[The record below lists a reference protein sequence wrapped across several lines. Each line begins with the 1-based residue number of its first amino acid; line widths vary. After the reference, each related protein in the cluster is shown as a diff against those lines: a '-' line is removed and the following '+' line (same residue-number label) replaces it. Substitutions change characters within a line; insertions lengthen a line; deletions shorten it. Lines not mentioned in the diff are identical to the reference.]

1 MTTGQKFTFEYY
13 GNGFIST
20 VNQAVLEGQ
29 EKSKSIERGMITT
42 ETYIVF
48 EASNA
53 SGIKVTTASS
63 LQCTCWIPN

>member
-48 EASNA
+48 EASLHH
-53 SGIKVTTASS
+53 SRPQQQRQHRPQRKH
-63 LQCTCWIPN
+63 